1 MVEMP
6 YVVFGGIMMGIGV
19 WLIRTP
25 RQSRIGLFLGPM
37 IRFRIFG
44 IILVVFGLFALLV
57 GLGLRSIGS
66 VPIPVN

>member
-1 MVEMP
+1 MIEMP
-6 YVVFGGIMMGIGV
+6 YVVFGGIMTGIGV